1 MLPAEHR
8 EEWAELILSELHE
21 LCDTSDSEKEE
32 EEAMIDCELVA
43 VCCVGT
49 QWALSGDG
57 FRRLP

>member
-32 EEAMIDCELVA
+32 EEAIIDRELVA

-49 QWALSGDG
+49 Q
-57 FRRLP
+57 

>member
-8 EEWAELILSELHE
+8 EEWAELILRELHE

-32 EEAMIDCELVA
+32 EEAIIDRELVA

-49 QWALSGDG
+49 Q
-57 FRRLP
+57 